1 MRARHSAP
9 PKTTVRSGRVKAVV
23 AAVVATVTAL
33 VVAAVTTEGAVQAV
47 MPHS

>member
-9 PKTTVRSGRVKAVV
+9 PTTTVRSARVKAVV

-33 VVAAVTTEGAVQAV
+33 VVAAVTSEGAVLAV